1 MQMHLIIAS
10 FFILTVIIAFIE
22 ERINTVY
29 KIAILCAYVLFMVF
43 LASTK
48 DIETTA
54 DAVGYEEKFLTN
66 DELLTE
72 LTTEPTFIYLSRLL
86 IAIGGTI
93 STLFFVY
100 AVVTIPLKMKALFS
114 LTPYVFTALVL
125 YIPKYFELHDMIQIR
140 AAAAVTFFFLAI
152 KPICDKRYIV
162 ASLLVLCAILMHY
175 SAACL
180 IPFIFWGN
188 RKLSYWGRIIAACLI
203 PLSFALYFLKM
214 DLFSLIPSFLVGG
227 KLDFYK
233 ESTEKGEWQEISA
246 PYLNLYFMGKCFVAY
261 LCLYYYDFL
270 IKIDKKAPLLINLFI
285 TSIVFLLSMST
296 IPVIGGRISDM
307 FGIIDCLVF
316 TYCLYIFSPKYIVR
330 IALAIIGLFV
340 IVYNMVN
347 TEYFL

>member
-10 FFILTVIIAFIE
+10 FFILTVIIAFVE
-22 ERINTVY
+22 ERIDTVY

-54 DAVGYEEKFLTN
+54 DAIGYEEKFLTN

-86 IAIGGTI
+86 IALGGTI
-93 STLFFVY
+93 STLFLIY
-100 AVVTIPLKMKALFS
+100 AVVTIPLKIKALFS

-140 AAAAVTFFFLAI
+140 AAAAATFFFLAI

-162 ASLLVLCAILMHY
+162 ASILVLCAILMHY

-188 RKLSYWGRIIAACLI
+188 RKLSFGGRIIAACLI
-203 PLSFALYFLKM
+203 PISFTLYFLKM

-233 ESTEKGEWQEISA
+233 ESTEKGEWAEISA
-246 PYLNLYFMGKCFVAY
+246 PYLNLYFMGKCLVAY
-261 LCLYYYDFL
+261 LCLYYYNFL
-270 IKIDKKAPLLINLFI
+270 VKIDNKAPLLINLFV

-340 IVYNMVN
+340 IVYNIVN